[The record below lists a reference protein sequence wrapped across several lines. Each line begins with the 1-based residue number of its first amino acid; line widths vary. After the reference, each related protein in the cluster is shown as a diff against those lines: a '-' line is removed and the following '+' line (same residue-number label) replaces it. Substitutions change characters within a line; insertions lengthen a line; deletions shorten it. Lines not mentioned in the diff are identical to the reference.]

1 MARNDGL
8 LIKPEPRKPWVY
20 VAVAV
25 GVLAL
30 GGAGYFAFGTSGK
43 PTPADAGPSTP
54 AASVSANA
62 DQLPAIIIAVLPL
75 ATTAP
80 AAASGEPQG
89 FAEGSSE
96 SLVDAL
102 KGDANIAQDFNDGLS
117 EQLVG
122 ALSQFAGVAVTS
134 PESSFQQRD
143 PKALPAKIGKTLGA
157 THLLQGTATRDG
169 DSLRIDAALVSVA
182 DGSTVWFERYQRP
195 YRELFKV
202 QDEMAAAIG
211 AA

>member
-1 MARNDGL
+1 MARDDGL

-20 VAVAV
+20 VAVAA

-30 GGAGYFAFGTSGK
+30 VAAGYFAFGLSGK
-43 PTPADAGPSTP
+43 STP
-54 AASVSANA
+54 AAAASATSPA
-62 DQLPAIIIAVLPL
+62 STATASDDQLPAIIIAVLPL

-80 AAASGEPQG
+80 AAADGDPPG

-102 KGDANIAQDFNDGLS
+102 KGDANAAQDFNDGLS

-143 PKALPAKIGKTLGA
+143 PKSLPATVGKTLGA
-157 THLLQGTATRDG
+157 THLLKGTATRSG
-169 DSLRIDAALVSVA
+169 DELRIDAALVSVA
-182 DGSTVWFERYQRP
+182 DGSTVWFERYKRP
-195 YRELFKV
+195 YRCLLYTSPSPR
-202 QDEMAAAIG
+202 D
-211 AA
+211 